1 MVGICVGA
9 AQAVGLPFVRPY
21 LAGNCGEDFR
31 YGVNFAVGGATA
43 LDNECF
49 RSMGLQ
55 IIWTNYSLGAQL
67 EWFRQLLPSLCSSDE
82 DADLTAKSSHLRTS
96 DPPTWP
102 TRRSWPTG
110 CTEDPSCRTAD
121 LTQVRSAP
129 PTCRRTPHHQ
139 DGRHGERC
147 GGMVK
152 GAAA

>member
-1 MVGICVGA
+1 MIDFI

-82 DADLTAKSSHLRTS
+82 DRGTLMGNSLFLVGEIGGNDCNHPLLQGRSIDEIKTFVPNDVDVISSAISVNRI
-96 DPPTWP
+96 
-102 TRRSWPTG
+102 
-110 CTEDPSCRTAD
+110 PS
-121 LTQVRSAP
+121 VI
-129 PTCRRTPHHQ
+129 
-139 DGRHGERC
+139 
-147 GGMVK
+147 
-152 GAAA
+152 